1 VCGRAVVAGGQQLNS
16 IRWALK
22 EHAMKRGLLFG
33 LFVLIAGSAV
43 ALAGKK
49 AQSDDK
55 IVGRYEQELSR
66 LLVKLELRTRGVIAK
81 QYVNAD
87 SEHREWM
94 IQNLL
99 LPAAVADSI
108 FHDVVP
114 TATGDRAWVRMV
126 VDKPRNPHNA
136 GDATAIRLLAEV
148 RAGAPHAERETQEAF
163 YYAEPIRAAGT
174 CLLCHG
180 GPKGEPDPNF
190 PMYTKEG
197 WEIGEIVGAV
207 VSRVERRQN

>member
-1 VCGRAVVAGGQQLNS
+1 MQ
-16 IRWALK
+16 
-22 EHAMKRGLLFG
+22 RGLFFG

-43 ALAGKK
+43 ALAGRNAK
-49 AQSDDK
+49 SDDT
-55 IVGRYEQELSR
+55 VAGRYEQEMSR

-81 QYVNAD
+81 HYVDAD

-94 IQNLL
+94 IRNLL

-114 TATGDRAWVRMV
+114 AATGDRAWVKMV
-126 VDKPRNPHNA
+126 VDKPRNPHNV
-136 GDATAIRLLAEV
+136 GDATAVQLLDDV
-148 RAGAPHAERETQEAF
+148 RKGRPHAERETQEAF
-163 YYAEPIRAAGT
+163 YYAEPIRAAKT

-190 PMYTKEG
+190 PMYKKEG
-197 WEIGEIVGAV
+197 WKAGEIVGAV
-207 VSRVERRQN
+207 VSRVERRAQ